1 MHGVNILFVLS
12 FENEVYRKVQR
23 RCHLPKIERKDYNI
37 MTDGKSFFDHPVKND
52 ITALALGPF

>member
-23 RCHLPKIERKDYNI
+23 KYYLPKVERKDYNI
-37 MTDGKSFFDHPVKND
+37 MADRKSFFDHPVKND
-52 ITALALGPF
+52 ITTLVLGPL